1 MEQYYIINCL
11 WLLTFASPASRYFGY
26 GDENVVRADPDQI
39 WIDLC
44 HGTEQA
50 VAYCQAFFRSC
61 IENSVRKFV
70 ILGPRE
76 HEYRR
81 TLNSAAAVTQIW
93 RNLIAK
99 ADSEVLALQR
109 RKDRANQSFWR
120 LRYVDHTKPSSGP
133 VSDISKVGLSR

>member
-1 MEQYYIINCL
+1 
-11 WLLTFASPASRYFGY
+11 LTFASFSRYFGY
-26 GDENVVRADPDQI
+26 DEEKNIVRADPDQI

-50 VAYCQAFFRSC
+50 TAYCRSFFRSC
-61 IENSVRKFV
+61 IENSWRKFV

-93 RNLIAK
+93 RNLIAM
-99 ADSEVLALQR
+99 ADSEVLAIRR

-120 LRYVDHTKPSSGP
+120 LKFIDHTKRASGP
-133 VSDISKVGLSR
+133 VFEISKVSLSH